1 MSDKYDD
8 LLGKPETHESY
19 ALVSFSRTTSGKGGA
34 TLFGSS
40 IKHNNTIRLR
50 ICKAVLRRNLNS
62 DSYYGGDRMIEVEMS
77 PTQFAEAITSMSCGD
92 GVPCTLN
99 YLGGKAMPRPEGE
112 SKREQFVNEFRE
124 STGKV
129 ASQLD
134 ALTEFANRLNDKPTV
149 TKGERAELLERI
161 RMVRQKIESDLP
173 FVAKQFNKQVSKT
186 VHEAKGE
193 IEAHF
198 LHQVLSLG
206 LAALQEQ
213 GLEGLARPE
222 LLAIEGNGDGAA

>member
-19 ALVSFSRTTSGKGGA
+19 ALVSFSRTSCNGEGA

-50 ICKAVLRRNLNS
+50 ICKAELRRNLNS
-62 DSYYGGDRMIEVEMS
+62 DNYYGGERLIEVEMS
-77 PTQFAEAITSMSCGD
+77 PTQFAEAITSMNCGD

-99 YLGGKAMPRPEGE
+99 QLGRQSMERPKGE
-112 SKREQFVNEFRE
+112 AKREQFVGEFKE
-124 STGKV
+124 STDKV

-134 ALTEFANRLNDKPTV
+134 ELAEFANRLNDKPTV

-173 FVAKQFNKQVSKT
+173 FVATQFNKQVSKT

-198 LHQVLSLG
+198 LHQVLNLG

-213 GLEGLARPE
+213 GLEGLSRPE
-222 LLAIEGNGDGAA
+222 LMAIEGPGDES